1 MVSIRHLLLF
11 NIMALLMSGFCVG
24 FLFYAAQNY
33 LDSANNIDY
42 EALIDK
48 TKNSEDIEWL
58 KDGMLLMLEQ
68 RNTFQAE
75 VADSYSNFGELL
87 IAFVL
92 FYAFNVVVAYKLH
105 KKHSNKSSNL
115 TGAENAPPS

>member
-1 MVSIRHLLLF
+1 
-11 NIMALLMSGFCVG
+11 MSGFCVG

-68 RNTFQAE
+68 RNAFQEE

-105 KKHSNKSSNL
+105 RKYSNKSSNL